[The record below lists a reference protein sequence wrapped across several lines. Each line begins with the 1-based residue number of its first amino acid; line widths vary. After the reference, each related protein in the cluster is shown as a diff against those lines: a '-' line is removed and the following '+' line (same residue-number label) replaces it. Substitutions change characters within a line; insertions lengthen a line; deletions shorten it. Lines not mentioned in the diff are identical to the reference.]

1 MATLVLDTHKAIA
14 RLKKAGFEE
23 SKAEAIIESLQE
35 VEFVTKQDLET
46 ALTQLESRLYKWGF
60 TALLAQAAL
69 IVALIELL
77 GS

>member
-46 ALTQLESRLYKWGF
+46 ALTKLESRFYKWGF

-69 IVALIELL
+69 IVGLVELL
-77 GS
+77 GN